1 MAESKKLWGLGR
13 TDFAPPEVPLVVN
26 HPWPPWLL
34 GLGEADALLVK
45 AYRVEW
51 RCGRVGSAAMQQSL
65 LVVDKLLL

>member
-34 GLGEADALLVK
+34 GLGEADALRVR
-45 AYRVEW
+45 AYRAEW
-51 RCGRVGSAAMQQSL
+51 RCGPADSAAMLQSL
-65 LVVDKLLL
+65 LVVDKLLR